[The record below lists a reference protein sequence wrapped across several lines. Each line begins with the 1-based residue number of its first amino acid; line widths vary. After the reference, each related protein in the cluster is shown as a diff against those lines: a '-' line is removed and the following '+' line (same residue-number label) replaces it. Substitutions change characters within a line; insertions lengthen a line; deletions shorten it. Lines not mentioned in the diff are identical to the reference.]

1 MGVGGAQEPWQE
13 SQEKSGS
20 TRSMQKLRV
29 FLLNHVGGGEMYFQ
43 KEDTQEE
50 PCNHKGGLL
59 QLCSPAERDDTAK
72 AA

>member
-1 MGVGGAQEPWQE
+1 MAGVSGKIWIYQIHAETE
-13 SQEKSGS
+13 S
-20 TRSMQKLRV
+20 L

-59 QLCSPAERDDTAK
+59 QLCSPAECDDTAK